1 VFIGAAGNRAV
12 VRPLKSR
19 RTLKLLQL
27 SGITKGRKE
36 VRGTGNHGKKSL
48 DETRRQKTRHTLQIE
63 ELRKPSKFQTVGSS

>member
-27 SGITKGRKE
+27 IRDYEGKE
-36 VRGTGNHGKKSL
+36 GGARDGESWKKKS
-48 DETRRQKTRHTLQIE
+48 
-63 ELRKPSKFQTVGSS
+63 